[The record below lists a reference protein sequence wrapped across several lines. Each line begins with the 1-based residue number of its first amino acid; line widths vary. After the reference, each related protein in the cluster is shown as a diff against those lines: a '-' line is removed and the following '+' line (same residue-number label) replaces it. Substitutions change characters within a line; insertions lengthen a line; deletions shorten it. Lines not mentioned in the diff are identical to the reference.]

1 MRILGID
8 PGLVACGYGVI
19 DVAAGRPRF
28 VEGGLVRPGRGALPD
43 RLNELF
49 DGISEVI
56 RDLGPAVLAL
66 EDLYSKYRHPRTAIL
81 MGHAR
86 GVICLAAAQGAIETV
101 SYAAS
106 EVKRALTGNGRASK
120 LQIHA
125 MVQDRLALKALP
137 RSEHVS
143 DALALALC
151 HWGRSTAA
159 RRRVR

>member
-19 DVAAGRPRF
+19 DVANGRPRF
-28 VEGGLVRPGRGALPD
+28 VEGGLVRPTRGALPD

-49 DGISEVI
+49 AGIAEVI
-56 RDLGPAVLAL
+56 RDLQPAVLAL

-101 SYAAS
+101 NYPAS

-120 LQIHA
+120 AQIHA
-125 MVQDRLALKALP
+125 MVRERLCLAAMP

-151 HWGRSTAA
+151 HWGRCGAGRG
-159 RRRVR
+159 RR

>member
-8 PGLVACGYGVI
+8 PGLVACGYGAI
-19 DVAAGRPRF
+19 EVADGRPRF

-43 RLNELF
+43 RLSVLF
-49 DGISEVI
+49 DGIAEVI
-56 RDLGPAVLAL
+56 RDLRPAVLAL
-66 EDLYSKYRHPRTAIL
+66 EDLYAKYRHPRTAIL

-101 SYAAS
+101 HYPAS

-120 LQIHA
+120 AQIHA
-125 MVQDRLALKALP
+125 MVRDRLGLRELP
-137 RSEHVS
+137 AGEDVS

-151 HWGRSTAA
+151 HCGRCAA
-159 RRRVR
+159 GVRP

>member
-8 PGLVACGYGVI
+8 PGLVACGYGAI
-19 DVAAGRPRF
+19 DVANGRPRF
-28 VEGGLVRPGRGALPD
+28 VEGGLVRSGRGALPG

-49 DGISEVI
+49 DGIAEVI
-56 RDLGPAVLAL
+56 RDLQPTVLAV

-86 GVICLAAAQGAIETV
+86 GVICLAAARGAVEMV
-101 SYAAS
+101 NYPAS

-120 LQIHA
+120 SQIHA
-125 MVQDRLALKALP
+125 MVRDRLALAKLP
-137 RSEHVS
+137 RSDHVT

-151 HWGRSTAA
+151 HWGRCAA
-159 RRRVR
+159 RRQPR